1 MKGPTSKFYF
11 FIKIFTYNVL
21 VWTWE
26 YSSEAPAFG
35 KYLGK
40 KIGANN
46 SFSVRNGRL
55 LIGETDVEFQAG
67 HNSFKD
73 KLIDI
78 INKDDEQFEKHLKT
92 LMNDE
97 HFKNGFKELMRG
109 NGLQKNS
116 DFVNYE
122 KKKWEKK
129 SEPFKYGDDYLGES
143 YESFRFYDDN
153 LGKSNESLASSYD
166 YIGKSRESLHSN
178 DSYLG
183 KSSKSLK
190 LKANYLGNSNESLAS
205 SYDYIGE
212 SPESLQSND
221 IYLGKSRKSSK
232 SKDSHLGKSRKS
244 LKSKDSYLGK
254 SRKSLKS
261 KDSYLGKSNESL
273 ASGYDYI
280 GESRESLHSND
291 SYLGKSSKSLK
302 MKDNY
307 LGNSNES
314 LASSYDYI
322 GESRE
327 SLHSNDSYLGKSSKS
342 LKMKANYLGNSN
354 ESLASSYDYIGK
366 SRESLQSNDS
376 YGKKYGSA
384 NYIVDSDYEV
394 KENDGDSRYG
404 DNYVESFESARHLNK
419 YSKRPRRL
427 PKIYV
432 SVNGKY
438 DKEGITGLRRK
449 KCDTCLISMLTK
461 FLKKSDAMY
470 ETEVVKLM
478 STNYKRPVRGSFGKS
493 KIAKLFTVAS
503 PIITNIVFLI
513 ISILLTSDGGFITS
527 VLLLFLS
534 LIYVWRKVSKSKK
547 LCTRYEGCKV
557 RGKPLRRLTAH

>member
-1 MKGPTSKFYF
+1 MTGPTSKFYF

-26 YSSEAPAFG
+26 YSSEVPAFD
-35 KYLGK
+35 KYLGR

-46 SFSVRNGRL
+46 TFSVRNGRL
-55 LIGETDVEFQAG
+55 LIGETNVEFQAG

-78 INKDDEQFEKHLKT
+78 INKDDEQFEEHLKT

-97 HFKNGFKELMRG
+97 HFKNEFKELMRG

-122 KKKWEKK
+122 KKKLAKK
-129 SEPFKYGDDYLGES
+129 SEPFKNGDDYLGES

-166 YIGKSRESLHSN
+166 YIGKSRESLQSN
-178 DSYLG
+178 DSYLE
-183 KSSKSLK
+183 KPSEPLK
-190 LKANYLGNSNESLAS
+190 LKDNHLGNSNESLAS

-212 SPESLQSND
+212 SQESLQYND
-221 IYLGKSRKSSK
+221 SYLGKSRKP
-232 SKDSHLGKSRKS
+232 
-244 LKSKDSYLGK
+244 LKLKDSYLGK

-261 KDSYLGKSNESL
+261 KDSHWGKSRKALKLKDNHLEKPSKPLKLKYNYLGNSNESL
-273 ASGYDYI
+273 ASSSYDYI
-280 GESRESLHSND
+280 GKSRESLQSDD
-291 SYLGKSSKSLK
+291 SYLEKPSKPLK
-302 MKDNY
+302 LKYNH

-322 GESRE
+322 GE
-327 SLHSNDSYLGKSSKS
+327 
-342 LKMKANYLGNSN
+342 
-354 ESLASSYDYIGK
+354 

-384 NYIVDSDYEV
+384 NYIVDSDYEA
-394 KENDGDSRYG
+394 KENDGDSGYG
-404 DNYVESFESARHLNK
+404 DNYVESFESVRRLNK
-419 YSKRPRRL
+419 YSKQPRRL
-427 PKIYV
+427 PKIYI
-432 SVNGKY
+432 SRNGKY
-438 DKEGITGLRRK
+438 GKEGITDLRK
-449 KCDTCLISMLTK
+449 KKGDICLISMLTK

-478 STNYKRPVRGSFGKS
+478 STNYKRQ
-493 KIAKLFTVAS
+493 
-503 PIITNIVFLI
+503 
-513 ISILLTSDGGFITS
+513 
-527 VLLLFLS
+527 
-534 LIYVWRKVSKSKK
+534 W
-547 LCTRYEGCKV
+547 
-557 RGKPLRRLTAH
+557 